1 MSDRLRNLSNDS
13 HLKSHEEKYIIIS
26 NTFDYITTIPLDS
39 FPIESTKTKST
50 FNVQIS
56 HQIPTYTSP
65 IPDNCDEHLS
75 CKPEWIQQLI

>member
-1 MSDRLRNLSNDS
+1 MIIQSSEDNIQRHIKIHHSDTPS
-13 HLKSHEEKYIIIS
+13 
-26 NTFDYITTIPLDS
+26 
-39 FPIESTKTKST
+39 KST